1 MNGEVSFETQL
12 GGMSVAINETTCTNL
27 DNGREEEVEMEEVE
41 EEKRKTKTVQNILES
56 QVYIFSFVLS
66 FDFCEKT
73 GSRLE
78 AQLKG

>member
-1 MNGEVSFETQL
+1 M
-12 GGMSVAINETTCTNL
+12 
-27 DNGREEEVEMEEVE
+27 EEVEGEMEEVE
-41 EEKRKTKTVQNILES
+41 VEEVVEEVKRQTKTVQNILES

>member
-1 MNGEVSFETQL
+1 MVEV
-12 GGMSVAINETTCTNL
+12 
-27 DNGREEEVEMEEVE
+27 EEEEAEGEVE

-73 GSRLE
+73 GYRLE
-78 AQLKG
+78 AQLKGWKSKSQREHPNLDYGEQ

>member
-1 MNGEVSFETQL
+1 ME
-12 GGMSVAINETTCTNL
+12 I
-27 DNGREEEVEMEEVE
+27 EEVEMEEVE
-41 EEKRKTKTVQNILES
+41 GEMEEVGVEEVVEEVKRQTKTVQNILES